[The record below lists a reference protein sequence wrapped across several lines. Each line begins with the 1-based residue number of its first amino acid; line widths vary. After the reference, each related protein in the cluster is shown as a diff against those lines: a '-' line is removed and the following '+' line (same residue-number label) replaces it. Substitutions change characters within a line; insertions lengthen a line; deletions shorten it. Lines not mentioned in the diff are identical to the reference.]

1 MSQDNFS
8 QSSNA
13 SHGTTNEAQQV
24 LDVFWEREM
33 DEIRNLG
40 QNDFKSQELPL
51 ARIKKIMKLD
61 EDVKM
66 ISAEAP
72 VLFAKA
78 AELFITELSLRAW
91 VHTEDNKRRTLQ
103 RNDIAMAITKYDQ
116 FDFLIDIVPRE
127 ELKPPK
133 RTEENVRTATMHPDQ
148 VQYYFQ
154 LAQQHQAA
162 LQQQQTSG
170 VSQQGQQTQIQQAQ
184 PQQIQLV
191 PASAAVQQIA
201 TTQPLSVQNASP
213 TFSVP
218 NVLQVQAVSNEAA
231 QQQAQVQ
238 VQQVQVQNNQQTS
251 AQQVLQLQ
259 QPIANQVNQA
269 GGGIQ
274 IVQQFLNSNGEIQQI
289 PFQLN
294 PSQLQLIRM
303 QMQGQNTNQPIII
316 HAAPVQQNASQVQ
329 QTATQVSAENLWN
342 GVNSNENQQY
352 PQGTVF
358 QQASQQLTQQQQA
371 QAVYQIQQV
380 AQASGQVA
388 TSGTPVFLTQTPGGG
403 TATVQI
409 QAVTADQHSSTD
421 EEQQQSQ

>member
-1 MSQDNFS
+1 MAQTENFS
-8 QSSNA
+8 QSSNTSQHA
-13 SHGTTNEAQQV
+13 SEAQEI
-24 LDVFWEREM
+24 LDIFWEKEM
-33 DEIRNLG
+33 EDIRSLG
-40 QNDFKSQELPL
+40 PNDFKNQELPL

-78 AELFITELSLRAW
+78 AEIFITELSLRAW

-133 RTEENVRTATMHPDQ
+133 RQEENVRTATMHPDQ

-162 LQQQQTSG
+162 LQQQNPG
-170 VSQQGQQTQIQQAQ
+170 VNQQNQQQIQQAAAQ
-184 PQQIQLV
+184 QQQIQLV
-191 PASAAVQQIA
+191 PANAAVQQVA
-201 TTQPLSVQNASP
+201 ASNTQALSVQTASP

-218 NVLQVQAVSNEAA
+218 SVLQVQVPDA
-231 QQQAQVQ
+231 QQNQQQVQ
-238 VQQVQVQNNQQTS
+238 VQQVQVQNAQQAQ
-251 AQQVLQLQ
+251 AQQVLQIPQ
-259 QPIANQVNQA
+259 QVANQVNQQ

-274 IVQQFLNSNGEIQQI
+274 IVQQFIGSNGEIQQI
-289 PFQLN
+289 PIQIN
-294 PSQLQLIRM
+294 QNQLQFIRM

-316 HAAPVQQNASQVQ
+316 HAAPVQQNASPVQ
-329 QTATQVSAENLWN
+329 QTATQVSAENVWN
-342 GVNSNENQQY
+342 GVSSHETSDQY
-352 PQGTVF
+352 PQT
-358 QQASQQLTQQQQA
+358 
-371 QAVYQIQQV
+371 VYQIQQV
-380 AQASGQVA
+380 AQPSGQVA
-388 TSGTPVFLTQTPGGG
+388 TSATPVFLTQGPGGG

-421 EEQQQSQ
+421 EEQQS

>member
-8 QSSNA
+8 QSSNT

-162 LQQQQTSG
+162 LQQQTSG

-218 NVLQVQAVSNEAA
+218 NVLQVQAVPTEAA
-231 QQQAQVQ
+231 QQQAQAAQVQ

-329 QTATQVSAENLWN
+329 QTATQ
-342 GVNSNENQQY
+342 
-352 PQGTVF
+352 GTVF

>member
-133 RTEENVRTATMHPDQ
+133 RAEENVRTATMHPDQ

-184 PQQIQLV
+184 PQQKINYGNNGKKALKKHADDKVHQRNFPGLQCASLFPGSKQVCENVTLSLNDRGANQKVVLPCFVAENSLPFPLTPKLV
-191 PASAAVQQIA
+191 ELCQTLTKDRPALSKLKMERTAATYITGHGVAKTMREELVTKLNKNYFSMNVDEA
-201 TTQPLSVQNASP
+201 TNINGDKII
-213 TFSVP
+213 
-218 NVLQVQAVSNEAA
+218 NVLVRVYDDEKEKIITAHLGSIKENISTANHIFLHLKELLDSN
-231 QQQAQVQ
+231 
-238 VQQVQVQNNQQTS
+238 
-251 AQQVLQLQ
+251 
-259 QPIANQVNQA
+259 
-269 GGGIQ
+269 Q
-274 IVQQFLNSNGEIQQI
+274 ISFSNC
-289 PFQLN
+289 
-294 PSQLQLIRM
+294 SK
-303 QMQGQNTNQPIII
+303 
-316 HAAPVQQNASQVQ
+316 
-329 QTATQVSAENLWN
+329 
-342 GVNSNENQQY
+342 
-352 PQGTVF
+352 
-358 QQASQQLTQQQQA
+358 
-371 QAVYQIQQV
+371 
-380 AQASGQVA
+380 
-388 TSGTPVFLTQTPGGG
+388 
-403 TATVQI
+403 
-409 QAVTADQHSSTD
+409 
-421 EEQQQSQ
+421 